1 MIDLSYLTEEEQEMI
16 LSVLKRDAEL
26 KHKEEQRIKK
36 LQKTEQDKHKLKYLT
51 GEWFYETKSSR
62 HSDKI
67 HGSDIIRASMMHR
80 KPVTIMELTQIWP
93 GKSSFLKNENKD
105 IFIPPE
111 LCGLIGDPSSSAHD
125 TREDHYQVAESKPSA
140 HPQTKP
146 RQNPFNSKPIGLES
160 PVKTDGHLQTGANI
174 QQIPGNLHQVP
185 ADQQPAVESLS
196 SLPKPCQAP
205 QIPAEDYHEDL
216 AEPHSSQ
223 VSEPSDSLVEQGK
236 VNQPSTEGHFHT
248 LTEEDESS
256 INKVLGWV
264 GMMSRH
270 SAKGNER
277 PGGQE
282 EQNRE
287 GLEGTPDTENASH
300 TQTEIKAKPSPKLR
314 MGLPGLF
321 SRKNTGV
328 ETSENVL
335 DKVDDVCRPEDKKD
349 NIILGCSAQNSASG
363 LNFIT
368 EELEANPCLSMLD
381 DRSHNIADDDIQ
393 RNESLYRD
401 EGSQNRLA
409 SLMSFWE
416 SGNKGPKVLSI
427 KKSETNENK
436 VSDRKI
442 PKVEFD
448 SSPSETKFF
457 KYTDICESYKSFSES
472 HSGTSHDDN
481 ISVIP
486 SVGEKMSS
494 CDTGQKPQEHG
505 LEIGSTS
512 ESLNS
517 PIKQMDDI
525 PIYKLKENSPV
536 LSVRKAI
543 TEKDTTSDLKACW
556 EREKGS
562 PKIIISTPDCIPKHY
577 SQQGLNISTNPNR
590 VESPETSSSSLNR
603 ELGVLKA
610 SSIRKLEQSSKRV
623 LVNSPIDDTDRKSYS
638 RSPFKTCMLGSDE
651 SIKFSPVSYPI
662 RNISSVSQDH
672 SDQSTGD
679 TMKILEQSSPRHTPK
694 VLFRG
699 LFTVKESRMVG
710 SPVRTFPID
719 INPTEKTPLKG
730 LEHTPGG
737 QTRYPHGLSSAEVS
751 SPGKDGNLL
760 AERPEQHLLSFPG
773 NTPERNIQYQ
783 LTSPHSPP
791 CFGRSQ
797 DPGTIYVGNINSKQT
812 SQVHSLPVSQGQ
824 TSVRL
829 ITSPEHH
836 RKTTTKSSTEGIEE
850 VIPVVLPEQT
860 QLDNIQCKT
869 SLTRPSIHLSCQHH
883 LSLAE
888 STHVSRFSDQTDK
901 QEWAGVQACESS
913 EHMSSSSSASAEAW
927 SLSRTSSACGSDGPS
942 PVSKA
947 QKQASIRPLSTSK
960 SLEGL
965 ATSPSKDE
973 RWKNEPTSGITQT
986 MEEELVSTAP
996 YSLSIAVLDPEQC
1009 KRLSA
1014 SVPAFMHEQVSG
1026 SVTNIYGTDFGHVEV
1041 KGTIQFAINYVNK
1054 LGELHIFIVQCRDLA
1069 AAEPKRN
1076 RTDPYVKCYLLPDKA
1091 KLGKRKTSVKKKT
1104 LNPTYNEI
1112 LRYKIPLESLKV
1124 LTLNISVWHND
1135 MFGRNSFLG
1144 EANVDLSEW
1153 DNNTHMMDRNLKG
1166 RIATPSS
1173 PTHVNHKMEMCGDMR
1188 ISLRFLLQTS
1198 QSNKTPQTGEIQ
1210 VWVKECTNLPTR
1222 RGTIDSFVKCSI
1234 LADNHQKNRQKTQVV
1249 KRTANPVFNHTMV
1262 YEGIRPE
1269 DLRDTCV
1276 ELTLWDHDRLSNHFI
1291 GGTRLGLGTGKS
1303 HGTEVKWMDSN
1314 SAESA
1319 LWRRMIESNNEWV
1332 EDTIPLRMLIMAR

>member
-287 GLEGTPDTENASH
+287 GLEG
-300 TQTEIKAKPSPKLR
+300 
-314 MGLPGLF
+314 
-321 SRKNTGV
+321 
-328 ETSENVL
+328 
-335 DKVDDVCRPEDKKD
+335 
-349 NIILGCSAQNSASG
+349 
-363 LNFIT
+363 
-368 EELEANPCLSMLD
+368 
-381 DRSHNIADDDIQ
+381 
-393 RNESLYRD
+393 
-401 EGSQNRLA
+401 
-409 SLMSFWE
+409 
-416 SGNKGPKVLSI
+416 
-427 KKSETNENK
+427 
-436 VSDRKI
+436 
-442 PKVEFD
+442 
-448 SSPSETKFF
+448 
-457 KYTDICESYKSFSES
+457 
-472 HSGTSHDDN
+472 
-481 ISVIP
+481 
-486 SVGEKMSS
+486 
-494 CDTGQKPQEHG
+494 
-505 LEIGSTS
+505 
-512 ESLNS
+512 
-517 PIKQMDDI
+517 
-525 PIYKLKENSPV
+525 
-536 LSVRKAI
+536 
-543 TEKDTTSDLKACW
+543 
-556 EREKGS
+556 
-562 PKIIISTPDCIPKHY
+562 
-577 SQQGLNISTNPNR
+577 
-590 VESPETSSSSLNR
+590 
-603 ELGVLKA
+603 
-610 SSIRKLEQSSKRV
+610 
-623 LVNSPIDDTDRKSYS
+623 
-638 RSPFKTCMLGSDE
+638 
-651 SIKFSPVSYPI
+651 
-662 RNISSVSQDH
+662 
-672 SDQSTGD
+672 
-679 TMKILEQSSPRHTPK
+679 
-694 VLFRG
+694 
-699 LFTVKESRMVG
+699 
-710 SPVRTFPID
+710 
-719 INPTEKTPLKG
+719 
-730 LEHTPGG
+730 
-737 QTRYPHGLSSAEVS
+737 
-751 SPGKDGNLL
+751 
-760 AERPEQHLLSFPG
+760 
-773 NTPERNIQYQ
+773 
-783 LTSPHSPP
+783 
-791 CFGRSQ
+791 
-797 DPGTIYVGNINSKQT
+797 
-812 SQVHSLPVSQGQ
+812 
-824 TSVRL
+824 
-829 ITSPEHH
+829 
-836 RKTTTKSSTEGIEE
+836 
-850 VIPVVLPEQT
+850 
-860 QLDNIQCKT
+860 
-869 SLTRPSIHLSCQHH
+869 
-883 LSLAE
+883 
-888 STHVSRFSDQTDK
+888 
-901 QEWAGVQACESS
+901 
-913 EHMSSSSSASAEAW
+913 
-927 SLSRTSSACGSDGPS
+927 GSDGPS

-1014 SVPAFMHEQVSG
+1014 SVPAFMHEQGNGRESDCLSVNSFCSERQRKSSTNTNTSASSGLTSVSG

>member
-1 MIDLSYLTEEEQEMI
+1 
-16 LSVLKRDAEL
+16 
-26 KHKEEQRIKK
+26 
-36 LQKTEQDKHKLKYLT
+36 
-51 GEWFYETKSSR
+51 
-62 HSDKI
+62 
-67 HGSDIIRASMMHR
+67 
-80 KPVTIMELTQIWP
+80 
-93 GKSSFLKNENKD
+93 
-105 IFIPPE
+105 
-111 LCGLIGDPSSSAHD
+111 
-125 TREDHYQVAESKPSA
+125 
-140 HPQTKP
+140 
-146 RQNPFNSKPIGLES
+146 
-160 PVKTDGHLQTGANI
+160 
-174 QQIPGNLHQVP
+174 
-185 ADQQPAVESLS
+185 
-196 SLPKPCQAP
+196 
-205 QIPAEDYHEDL
+205 
-216 AEPHSSQ
+216 
-223 VSEPSDSLVEQGK
+223 
-236 VNQPSTEGHFHT
+236 
-248 LTEEDESS
+248 
-256 INKVLGWV
+256 
-264 GMMSRH
+264 MMSRH
-270 SAKGNER
+270 SAKGNKR
-277 PGGQE
+277 PGVQE

-300 TQTEIKAKPSPKLR
+300 TQIEIKAKPSPKLR

-321 SRKNTGV
+321 SRKNTRV

-335 DKVDDVCRPEDKKD
+335 DKVDDVCRSGDKKD
-349 NIILGCSAQNSASG
+349 NIFLGRSAQNSASG

-381 DRSHNIADDDIQ
+381 DRLHNIADDDIQ
-393 RNESLYRD
+393 RNESIYRD

-416 SGNKGPKVLSI
+416 SGNKGPKVLST

-442 PKVEFD
+442 LKVEFNL
-448 SSPSETKFF
+448 SPKPKVF
-457 KYTDICESYKSFSES
+457 KYTDICESYKGFSES
-472 HSGTSHDDN
+472 HNGTRHDDN

-494 CDTGQKPQEHG
+494 CDIGQKPQKHG

-517 PIKQMDDI
+517 PTTQMDDI
-525 PIYKLKENSPV
+525 PVYKLKEIYSHV
-536 LSVRKAI
+536 LSDRKAI

-556 EREKGS
+556 EREKSS
-562 PKIIISTPDCIPKHY
+562 PKIIISTPDCILKHY
-577 SQQGLNISTNPNR
+577 SQQGLNISTSPNR
-590 VESPETSSSSLNR
+590 VESPGTSSSSLNR

-610 SSIRKLEQSSKRV
+610 SLIGKLEHSSKRV
-623 LVNSPIDDTDRKSYS
+623 LVNSPLDDTDRKSYS
-638 RSPFKTCMLGSDE
+638 RSPFRTCMVGSDE
-651 SIKFSPVSYPI
+651 SITFSPVSNPI
-662 RNISSVSQDH
+662 RNISSVSQNH
-672 SDQSTGD
+672 KGQSMGD

-699 LFTVKESRMVG
+699 LYTVKESRMVG
-710 SPVRTFPID
+710 SPVRAFPID

-730 LEHTPGG
+730 LEHTPRR
-737 QTRYPHGLSSAEVS
+737 QTRYPCGLSSAEVS
-751 SPGKDGNLL
+751 GPGKDGNL
-760 AERPEQHLLSFPG
+760 PEQHLLSFPG
-773 NTPERNIQYQ
+773 NTLERNIQYQ

-824 TSVRL
+824 TFVQL
-829 ITSPEHH
+829 LTSPEHH
-836 RKTTTKSSTEGIEE
+836 RKTTTKSSIEGIEE
-850 VIPVVLPEQT
+850 VIPVVIPEQM
-860 QLDNIQCKT
+860 QLDDMQCKT
-869 SLTRPSIHLSCQHH
+869 SLTGSSIHLSCQYH

-927 SLSRTSSACGSDGPS
+927 SLSRTSSACGSEGPS
-942 PVSKA
+942 PVRTA
-947 QKQASIRPLSTSK
+947 QKQASIRPLSISK
-960 SLEGL
+960 SLEDL
-965 ATSPSKDE
+965 ATLPSRDE
-973 RWKNEPTSGITQT
+973 RWENDPRSGITQKV
-986 MEEELVSTAP
+986 EEELVSTAP

-1009 KRLSA
+1009 KRLSV

-1069 AAEPKRN
+1069 VAEHKRN
-1076 RTDPYVKCYLLPDKA
+1076 RSDPYVKCYLLPDKA

-1153 DNNTHMMDRNLKG
+1153 DNNTHMMDRTLKG

-1173 PTHVNHKMEMCGDMR
+1173 PTHINHKMEMCGDMR
-1188 ISLRFLLQTS
+1188 ISLRFLLPTS
-1198 QSNKTPQTGEIQ
+1198 QSDKTPQTGEIQ
-1210 VWVKECTNLPTR
+1210 VWVKECTNLPSR

-1234 LADNHQKNRQKTQVV
+1234 LADNHQKNRQKTRVV
-1249 KRTANPVFNHTMV
+1249 KRTANPVFNNTMV

-1269 DLRDTCV
+1269 DLRDACV
-1276 ELTLWDHDRLSNHFI
+1276 ELTVWDHDRLSNHFI

>member
-223 VSEPSDSLVEQGK
+223 VSEPSDSLVEQG
-236 VNQPSTEGHFHT
+236 
-248 LTEEDESS
+248 
-256 INKVLGWV
+256 
-264 GMMSRH
+264 
-270 SAKGNER
+270 
-277 PGGQE
+277 
-282 EQNRE
+282 
-287 GLEGTPDTENASH
+287 
-300 TQTEIKAKPSPKLR
+300 
-314 MGLPGLF
+314 
-321 SRKNTGV
+321 
-328 ETSENVL
+328 
-335 DKVDDVCRPEDKKD
+335 
-349 NIILGCSAQNSASG
+349 
-363 LNFIT
+363 
-368 EELEANPCLSMLD
+368 
-381 DRSHNIADDDIQ
+381 
-393 RNESLYRD
+393 
-401 EGSQNRLA
+401 
-409 SLMSFWE
+409 
-416 SGNKGPKVLSI
+416 
-427 KKSETNENK
+427 
-436 VSDRKI
+436 
-442 PKVEFD
+442 
-448 SSPSETKFF
+448 
-457 KYTDICESYKSFSES
+457 
-472 HSGTSHDDN
+472 
-481 ISVIP
+481 
-486 SVGEKMSS
+486 
-494 CDTGQKPQEHG
+494 
-505 LEIGSTS
+505 
-512 ESLNS
+512 
-517 PIKQMDDI
+517 
-525 PIYKLKENSPV
+525 
-536 LSVRKAI
+536 
-543 TEKDTTSDLKACW
+543 
-556 EREKGS
+556 
-562 PKIIISTPDCIPKHY
+562 
-577 SQQGLNISTNPNR
+577 
-590 VESPETSSSSLNR
+590 
-603 ELGVLKA
+603 
-610 SSIRKLEQSSKRV
+610 
-623 LVNSPIDDTDRKSYS
+623 
-638 RSPFKTCMLGSDE
+638 
-651 SIKFSPVSYPI
+651 
-662 RNISSVSQDH
+662 
-672 SDQSTGD
+672 
-679 TMKILEQSSPRHTPK
+679 
-694 VLFRG
+694 
-699 LFTVKESRMVG
+699 
-710 SPVRTFPID
+710 
-719 INPTEKTPLKG
+719 
-730 LEHTPGG
+730 
-737 QTRYPHGLSSAEVS
+737 
-751 SPGKDGNLL
+751 
-760 AERPEQHLLSFPG
+760 
-773 NTPERNIQYQ
+773 
-783 LTSPHSPP
+783 
-791 CFGRSQ
+791 
-797 DPGTIYVGNINSKQT
+797 
-812 SQVHSLPVSQGQ
+812 
-824 TSVRL
+824 
-829 ITSPEHH
+829 
-836 RKTTTKSSTEGIEE
+836 
-850 VIPVVLPEQT
+850 
-860 QLDNIQCKT
+860 
-869 SLTRPSIHLSCQHH
+869 
-883 LSLAE
+883 
-888 STHVSRFSDQTDK
+888 
-901 QEWAGVQACESS
+901 
-913 EHMSSSSSASAEAW
+913 
-927 SLSRTSSACGSDGPS
+927 GSDGPS

-965 ATSPSKDE
+965 ATSPSNE

-1014 SVPAFMHEQVSG
+1014 SVPAFMHEQGNGRESDCLSVNSFCSERQRKSSTNTNTSASSGLTSVSG